1 MTRAKAKRHVCLPS
15 NDLLERCLTI
25 PNMQPPLPS
34 YISHIYC
41 TFFTHLQISQTSQT
55 TNTFHHTLLVNET
68 KGRRSYRN
76 WRKKSWVTFLKIGK
90 LVWIEDHFTK
100 RVRTTFARL
109 ISHDLITTFWCCKS
123 SLSIS
128 LSYSS
133 SCTSRHT
140 EFTKYTYATLKLMRC
155 QHLDTLRKGSRHCII
170 TRTLHVYFST
180 T

>member
-55 TNTFHHTLLVNET
+55 TNTFHHTLLDNET

-76 WRKKSWVTFLKIGK
+76 WRRKSWVTLLRIGK

-100 RVRTTFARL
+100 RVPRL
-109 ISHDLITTFWCCKS
+109 LVSYHTISSPPFGVV
-123 SLSIS
+123 SLHF
-128 LSYSS
+128 LFHYP
-133 SCTSRHT
+133 
-140 EFTKYTYATLKLMRC
+140 TLV
-155 QHLDTLRKGSRHCII
+155 HAHHDTLNLRNILM
-170 TRTLHVYFST
+170 LHLNS
-180 T
+180 